1 MKGKVD
7 NNQCKELENKKLNEE
22 VEKLRKEIRE
32 LYEKEDK
39 FYKERDILRK
49 KEDTLY
55 KERDILYEEEKKL
68 HTKLDDLKC
77 EIRKI
82 NKEKE
87 NLSQELKEKFEEL
100 DEAND
105 CINDQFFELDGIRK
119 DCNNEVKNLLLKQD
133 TQIAQLEG
141 GLKEVVS
148 LIQRA
153 IQHIAC
159 EIERPIKRSRD
170 NNIEAVLKKVSGEIQ
185 VIKSLLEELK
195 ETAVQ
200 HLPELVKD
208 SEYASL
214 SDETSVSLY
223 AGDRG
228 YGSEKDSG
236 YNSHSSTPT
245 KPSSLLKEVR
255 NEYSQSNQ
263 SART

>member
-1 MKGKVD
+1 MKRF
-7 NNQCKELENKKLNEE
+7 KELDKTNGLIENQ
-22 VEKLRKEIRE
+22 
-32 LYEKEDK
+32 
-39 FYKERDILRK
+39 
-49 KEDTLY
+49 
-55 KERDILYEEEKKL
+55 
-68 HTKLDDLKC
+68 
-77 EIRKI
+77 
-82 NKEKE
+82 
-87 NLSQELKEKFEEL
+87 SSEL
-100 DEAND
+100 DE
-105 CINDQFFELDGIRK
+105 ITK
-119 DCNNEVKNLLLKQD
+119 DYNNKIKGLKNLLSEKSS
-133 TQIAQLEG
+133 QIEQLQK

-170 NNIEAVLKKVSGEIQ
+170 NNIEVVLKKVSGEIQ

-214 SDETSVSLY
+214 PDETSVSLY
-223 AGDRG
+223 AGDRE
-228 YGSEKDSG
+228 YGSEEDSG
-236 YNSHSSTPT
+236 YNSRSSTPI
-245 KPSSLLKEVR
+245 KPSSLLKEVC